1 MHKLYTPVAMTV
13 LAILVGCPAPP
24 SEDATTATEETTQR
38 ASTLSAD
45 VTEVFIGGAVTGPG
59 ADNFEDPDTS
69 MSTTAPDLPPV
80 FNTIEL
86 FSRTFPNTRGATAR
100 RFNLGDLQRTPQPLD
115 FNGDGQPDFAVING
129 EDTAVVQ
136 VFISQGAP
144 NDFDFLSLSLDRPT
158 FATIFLPDLTGASDI
173 AVGDIDGD
181 GFLDVVSCGPEGV
194 FYLHH
199 PNGTHPTENRPLNTT
214 DFRYWNVSHIDG
226 TSDIKISNPPAGD
239 DFAASVTGMTEL
251 ENMTGCIGC
260 FAPGYVWNIDN
271 TFFRVALGDM
281 DNDGDLDIVASQG
294 WDASIKLGSLTLY
307 AESNI
312 QAVWILFNP
321 GNEVVGIG
329 WDLMRLGA
337 DERASR
343 NDTERIDL
351 GFGPELPDRAGSIG
365 LFLLDLDNDGDLDII
380 NAAADDN
387 NVQVAWFENPGPTN
401 IESQVW
407 TQWRVGSVRQA
418 TSIDVTDITGDGR
431 HDVIIASS
439 EQAQIFLFPQPST
452 GPKREFD
459 WDGNAIYSAFSGGP
473 TDVRAVDI
481 DADGTIEIVTGQT
494 NGRVLFLEPP
504 DTNPLDDWFPIIIDN
519 SLPDGVVGLLG
530 SADFDGDG
538 DLDLII
544 TVDSEGD
551 NADRVI
557 ALENV
562 PQE

>member
-1 MHKLYTPVAMTV
+1 MHKLYTPVAIAS
-13 LAILVGCPAPP
+13 LAILVGCPTPS
-24 SEDATTATEETTQR
+24 SEDATTVTEETTQR

-59 ADNFEDPDTS
+59 ADNFETTDTT
-69 MSTTAPDLPPV
+69 STAAPDLPPV

-115 FNGDGQPDFAVING
+115 FNGDGQADFAVING

-144 NDFDFLSLSLDRPT
+144 NDFDFLSLSLDRPI

-214 DFRYWNVSHIDG
+214 DLRYWNVSHIDG
-226 TSDIKISNPPAGD
+226 TSDIQISNPPAGG
-239 DFAASVTGMTEL
+239 DFEASPTGMAEL
-251 ENMTGCIGC
+251 EDMTGCPGC
-260 FAPGYVWNIDN
+260 FAPGFVWSINN
-271 TFFRVALGDM
+271 NFLRVALGDM
-281 DNDGDLDIVASQG
+281 DNDGDLDIVVSQDWTITIG
-294 WDASIKLGSLTLY
+294 EVRQDINIINEDGTVNSATNTVVSETVQSIW
-307 AESNI
+307 
-312 QAVWILFNP
+312 VLFNP
-321 GNEVVGIG
+321 GNEAVGIG

-387 NVQVAWFENPGPTN
+387 NVQVAWYENPGPTN
-401 IESQVW
+401 IESQIW

-439 EQAQIFLFPQPST
+439 AQAQIFLFPQPST

-459 WDGNAIYSAFSGGP
+459 WDGNAIY
-473 TDVRAVDI
+473 
-481 DADGTIEIVTGQT
+481 
-494 NGRVLFLEPP
+494 
-504 DTNPLDDWFPIIIDN
+504 
-519 SLPDGVVGLLG
+519 
-530 SADFDGDG
+530 
-538 DLDLII
+538 
-544 TVDSEGD
+544 
-551 NADRVI
+551 
-557 ALENV
+557 
-562 PQE
+562 